1 MYKFLGCEQGEKI
14 DVKRVMQ
21 RVKKEIAKRLEQPVG
36 MNLTDENLVNCRV
49 HGASSQIY
57 HECV

>member
-1 MYKFLGCEQGEKI
+1 
-14 DVKRVMQ
+14 MQ